1 MIVVCFDDDGQLTY
15 VVKSV
20 HPVEPSTQQ
29 PTWPA
34 VLLGAELSAVQE
46 TQMEKGAREALI
58 MSDWIATRGQ
68 TEGIRG
74 CRERTQ
80 VSRLRIDGPDVPSV
94 RAKRQ
99 APRQREQKRTAT
111 QEKRRCVHCGKGFH
125 VKGIWKHQESC
136 KIEAS
141 SSSASDEVKLEPS
154 RAAMKPGTS
163 SGQSSGQA
171 ELLASL
177 KEMLAKAQQSIP
189 CRRWFMT

>member
-1 MIVVCFDDDGQLTY
+1 MG
-15 VVKSV
+15 
-20 HPVEPSTQQ
+20 
-29 PTWPA
+29 
-34 VLLGAELSAVQE
+34 
-46 TQMEKGAREALI
+46 
-58 MSDWIATRGQ
+58 

-80 VSRLRIDGPDVPSV
+80 VSRLRIDGADV

-141 SSSASDEVKLEPS
+141 SSSDSDEVKLEPS
-154 RAAMKPGTS
+154 RAAMKPSTS
-163 SGQSSGQA
+163 SGQSSEQA

-177 KEMLAKAQQSIP
+177 KEMFAKALQPTVVMPAMVPPHDPLALAHDRERQLHERLSIGSANAHELAKARMLCSKS
-189 CRRWFMT
+189 